1 MSRTTPS
8 SKPQTQSSRPQRKS
22 RRATTGREGDS
33 LLLVVRRNYKTI
45 VEDHEDV
52 GGVGGGHGVEKQRTK
67 IGRRNH
73 APGGHVNEEEDG
85 GDGGAVKE
93 EKH

>member
-1 MSRTTPS
+1 M
-8 SKPQTQSSRPQRKS
+8 
-22 RRATTGREGDS
+22 
-33 LLLVVRRNYKTI
+33 VRRNYKTAVI

-52 GGVGGGHGVEKQRTK
+52 GGVGGGHGVENQRTK
-67 IGRRNH
+67 TGRRNQ

-85 GDGGAVKE
+85 GHGGAVKE